1 MVVALVPAMLAAA
14 ALPTA
19 QSRHDIAAGAFVRA
33 GDFVAARC
41 TTGGR
46 PALRYEPQLRA
57 TRALRAIAAG
67 ECVPSNIV
75 ATLPAIAPGQR
86 VTAIT
91 GEGAVTVERTVE
103 ALEAAGPGQR
113 LLVRAADA
121 APYSVRFEEV
131 KP

>member
-1 MVVALVPAMLAAA
+1 MVIGLVPALLAAA
-14 ALPTA
+14 ALATA
-19 QSRHDIAAGAFVRA
+19 EARHDIAAGAFVRA
-33 GDFVAARC
+33 GDFVGASC
-41 TTGGR
+41 TTAGP

-57 TRALRAIAAG
+57 TRTLRAIAAH
-67 ECVPSNIV
+67 ECISSNIV

-91 GEGAVTVERTVE
+91 GAGAVTVERTVE

>member
-1 MVVALVPAMLAAA
+1 MVLGLVPAMLAAA

-19 QSRHDIAAGAFVRA
+19 QARHGIAAGAFVRA
-33 GDFVAARC
+33 GDFVGASC
-41 TTGGR
+41 TMAGP

-57 TRALRAIAAG
+57 TRALRAIAPG
-67 ECVPSNIV
+67 ECIASNIV

-91 GEGAVTVERTVE
+91 GAGAVTIERAVE

-113 LLVRAADA
+113 LLVRAADG
-121 APYSVRFEEV
+121 APYSVRYEEV

>member
-1 MVVALVPAMLAAA
+1 MVVGVFPAMLAAA
-14 ALPTA
+14 ALATA
-19 QSRHDIAAGAFVRA
+19 EARHDIASGAFVRT
-33 GDFVAARC
+33 GDFVAASC
-41 TTGGR
+41 TMAGP

-57 TRALRAIAAG
+57 TRTLRAIAAR
-67 ECVPSNIV
+67 ECISSNIV

-91 GEGAVTVERTVE
+91 GEGSVTIERAVE

-113 LLVRAADA
+113 LLVRAADG
-121 APYSVRFEEV
+121 APYSVRYEEV

>member
-1 MVVALVPAMLAAA
+1 MVLGLVPAMLGAA

-19 QSRHDIAAGAFVRA
+19 QARHGIAAGAFVRA
-33 GDFVAARC
+33 GDFVGASC
-41 TTGGR
+41 TMAGP

-57 TRALRAIAAG
+57 TRALRAIVPG
-67 ECVPSNIV
+67 ECIASNIV

-91 GEGAVTVERTVE
+91 GAGAVTIERAVE

-113 LLVRAADA
+113 LLVRATDG
-121 APYSVRFEEV
+121 APYSVRYEEV